1 MSVNVEVLLSLVSK
15 HRLLFDKRHRYYKN
29 VESKELLWQEIARKM
44 GVDVNA
50 VKFKWRNLRDTYRKR
65 KREELEECRNGQDVK
80 KRKQWKFMQMME
92 FLDESFELESNIEGL
107 HNPIEGVHTKIE
119 GVHSNIEEVH
129 IHNPIESIHT
139 KIEGVYTNIEDI
151 HNPIEGIHNPIEG
164 VHTKIEGVQA
174 NIEDI
179 HVHNPIESIHTKT
192 EGVYTNIED
201 IHNPTEGVHNPIEGI
216 QTKIEG
222 VHNPIEGVHTN
233 IEGVHNPIEDVH
245 TNIEGVHNMTI
256 TDAEDDQAEESGNE
270 SDSISSGTYLTSPVV
285 VRSIKRKRK
294 RAETPDW
301 MKRYLADKDVRDKKR
316 EQRREQR
323 RLLQQDDIYLF
334 FVSLIP
340 ALRRMSQPKQSALK
354 LQILKLVHDA
364 EFGQPCYHNPSP
376 EPYHQVPPAD
386 FVPKLEP

>member
-1 MSVNVEVLLSLVSK
+1 MNVNVEALLSLVSK

-29 VESKELLWQEIARKM
+29 LESKELLWLEIARKM

-65 KREELEECRNGQDVK
+65 KREELEECRNEQDVK

-92 FLDESFELESNIEGL
+92 FLDESFELESVHSNIEGL
-107 HNPIEGVHTKIE
+107 HTAIEGVHA
-119 GVHSNIEEVH
+119 
-129 IHNPIESIHT
+129 

-164 VHTKIEGVQA
+164 VQTKIEGVHPNIEDVHIHKPIESIHTKIEGVYTNIEGVQTKIESVHTKIEGVQ
-174 NIEDI
+174 
-179 HVHNPIESIHTKT
+179 NPIK
-192 EGVYTNIED
+192 D
-201 IHNPTEGVHNPIEGI
+201 
-216 QTKIEG
+216 
-222 VHNPIEGVHTN
+222 VHTN
-233 IEGVHNPIEDVH
+233 IEAVNS
-245 TNIEGVHNMTI
+245 NIEGVHNMPN
-256 TDAEDDQAEESGNE
+256 TDVKDDQGEESGSE
-270 SDSISSGTYLTSPVV
+270 SDSISSGTCLTSPVV

-301 MKRYLADKDVRDKKR
+301 MKRYLAEKDVRDKKR